1 MHKSRNLLNER
12 DVRAR
17 ANLFNF
23 GGGANTVEMRNAT
36 RIVNGLFSSRGLGVF
51 SATTC
56 NLDPE
61 LLGIFTVI
69 TTTTIYFYLVG
80 KLLSSSSVFFATQL
94 VGCGPVSLVWPE
106 ITRVQR
112 PTRSTKNTPC

>member
-1 MHKSRNLLNER
+1 MSER
-12 DVRAR
+12 GRI
-17 ANLFNF
+17 LFNF

-94 VGCGPVSLVWPE
+94 CGTRTSAVSLVWPE
-106 ITRVQR
+106 VARVQR
-112 PTRSTKNTPC
+112 HI